1 MLVSGKHQG
10 KCFKV
15 ILCSPVSQMTIY
27 LKKNRIVLVRAYE
40 IWKFQFSLAEL

>member
-15 ILCSPVSQMTIY
+15 ILCSPVSQMTVY
-27 LKKNRIVLVRAYE
+27 FKKSRIVVVRTSE
-40 IWKFQFSLAEL
+40 IWKFQFSLVEL